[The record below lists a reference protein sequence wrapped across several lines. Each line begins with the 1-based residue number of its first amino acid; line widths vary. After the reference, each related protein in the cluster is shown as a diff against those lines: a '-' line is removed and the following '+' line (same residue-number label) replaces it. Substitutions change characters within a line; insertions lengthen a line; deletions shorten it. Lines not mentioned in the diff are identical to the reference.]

1 MDFVNLSKT
10 LPLVV
15 KKNVGFLLWD
25 STFYYLGYTSLT
37 DITVGYFSSPALPK
51 NSSGLFHQI
60 QGRSS
65 VNSTRVEGQ
74 SLRAR
79 GPADTRQSEM
89 VMRIKSSW
97 NGEIAAGFADDLILR
112 CCLPW

>member
-1 MDFVNLSKT
+1 MDFVNLFFTT

-15 KKNVGFLLWD
+15 KKNVLDLFFFGTPPFINWD
-25 STFYYLGYTSLT
+25 THLFT

-65 VNSTRVEGQ
+65 VNSLEGP
-74 SLRAR
+74 RA
-79 GPADTRQSEM
+79 S
-89 VMRIKSSW
+89 
-97 NGEIAAGFADDLILR
+97 
-112 CCLPW
+112 